1 MKFLVTGAN
10 GQVGQ
15 CLQDNA
21 ADVEIIA
28 LDRSGLNITDAAQVK
43 AVLNREQPDAVIN
56 AAAYTAVDKAEEDT
70 DAALAANV
78 TGPAN
83 LAGVCAELK
92 IPFLHIS
99 TDYVFDGSATR
110 AYQETDEVSPLGA
123 YGRTKWQGEQ
133 AVRERCDKHVI
144 LRTAWVFSEYGRNFV
159 KTMLRL
165 SAGRDQLKVVNDQVG
180 CPTYAGDIASALLI
194 LAKRAVSGEPVWG
207 TYHYC
212 GDVAVSWWELARQTA
227 AHVHKAGVVENIPE
241 IMGIPTEE
249 YPTPAQRPAF
259 SVLDT
264 AKIESLGIAP
274 SPWYQ
279 RLQQVIEKLSIQP

>member
-83 LAGVCAELK
+83 LASVCAELK

-165 SAGRDQLKVVNDQVG
+165 SAERDQLKVVNDQVG
-180 CPTYAGDIASALLI
+180 CPTYAGDIASALLS

-227 AHVHKAGVVENIPE
+227 AHGHKAGVVENIPE

>member
-1 MKFLVTGAN
+1 MKVIITGSN
-10 GQVGQ
+10 GQVGRSLQ
-15 CLQDNA
+15 ILFSNHDIVALTRSDLDITCLDQVRA
-21 ADVEIIA
+21 VIA
-28 LDRSGLNITDAAQVK
+28 
-43 AVLNREQPDAVIN
+43 RERPDILIN
-56 AAAYTAVDKAEEDT
+56 AAAFTAVDKAET
-70 DAALAANV
+70 DVNGAEKCNIL
-78 TGPAN
+78 GPTN
-83 LAGVCAELK
+83 LAICCSNFD
-92 IPFLHIS
+92 IPLIHIS

-165 SAGRDQLKVVNDQVG
+165 SAERDQLKVVNDQVG
-180 CPTYAGDIASALLI
+180 CPTYAGDIALALLN

-227 AHVHKAGVVENIPE
+227 AHGHKAGVVENIPE

>member
-28 LDRSGLNITDAAQVK
+28 LDRSGLDITDAAQVK
-43 AVLNREQPDAVIN
+43 AVLHREQPDAVIN
-56 AAAYTAVDKAEEDT
+56 AAAYTAVDKAEEDA